1 MPDMLGA
8 PGDCGSAAHEQAG
21 FDVLADS
28 GLGEV
33 RAADQQHLA
42 VGDGELRVHLRR
54 LLGPPLTWPVP
65 YLHAGNGQER
75 DGWFLASEGAT
86 GYGQGLDHYDR
97 GDSPRHSGTKS
108 VG

>member
-1 MPDMLGA
+1 
-8 PGDCGSAAHEQAG
+8 
-21 FDVLADS
+21 
-28 GLGEV
+28 
-33 RAADQQHLA
+33 
-42 VGDGELRVHLRR
+42 
-54 LLGPPLTWPVP
+54 VP

-75 DGWFLASEGAT
+75 DSWFLASEGAT